1 MIRLNAKG
9 DHVEV
14 SIAGSNVDIAR
25 ELHALINT
33 INTNEAMQDAL
44 MVAFTVDAI
53 SEAEPKENT
62 DEMNEILKRIF
73 GKGNNNENLKS

>member
-1 MIRLNAKG
+1 MIKLNAKG

-14 SIAGSNVDIAR
+14 SITGSGGDIAR
-25 ELHALINT
+25 ELHALLDCIKN
-33 INTNEAMQDAL
+33 NESMQVAMMTAI
-44 MVAFTVDAI
+44 TVDAI

-73 GKGNNNENLKS
+73 GKGNKNGNLKS

>member
-1 MIRLNAKG
+1 MIKLNAKG
-9 DHVEV
+9 DHVKV

-73 GKGNNNENLKS
+73 GKGNKNGNLKS

>member
-73 GKGNNNENLKS
+73 GKGNNHGNLKS

>member
-1 MIRLNAKG
+1 MIKLNAKG

-14 SIAGSNVDIAR
+14 SIAGSNVDIVR

-53 SEAEPKENT
+53 SEAELKENT

-73 GKGNNNENLKS
+73 GKGNKNGNLKS